1 MAFTVQIDAE
11 AAAPTSFPWRQM
23 IWVPGEWRETNPSDF
38 LPKVLPLAF
47 ENRQLEESVSR
58 HQQRLKSTIK
68 HEFLAWKREE
78 PGNDSYDWD
87 AHKRFLEIDVKQMRG
102 VYGLDNTTVD
112 DQTVEEVLALDA
124 LVVISILIMYFGLI
138 VRLTQRFYNPVFCH
152 FGLRSSKHHILRD
165 LFLLEQ
171 QLPVPL
177 LHKTLSTI
185 ICGTEEAISD
195 QLKIVLTQLLFWIY
209 PFRKPAFQDL
219 SQHERGNELTLAIN
233 HSLDKLLEYHHLLE
247 CLHQVICTGTQE
259 QRLPLLISSYLRPDI
274 GVFSTHQVPPVS
286 ELRKAG
292 ITIISGAGTID
303 KARFEGAILN
313 LPQLS
318 VYDNTASILRNL
330 AAFEILFYQDPL
342 YLCPYLVLLGNLAQT
357 KQDVQLLIKN
367 DVIVNCLGSESQMK
381 KMLNGLC
388 RNMPVSLRGTLEWHM
403 MLSDIQEHYKNERH
417 TLLNEFR
424 QTYCSKPWVIASTT
438 AAVFLLSMS
447 FLQTLYTTLSFYYTF

>member
-1 MAFTVQIDAE
+1 M
-11 AAAPTSFPWRQM
+11 SFWH
-23 IWVPGEWRETNPSDF
+23 GNEKSLETIAMTGMHISGF
-38 LPKVLPLAF
+38 YKL
-47 ENRQLEESVSR
+47 
-58 HQQRLKSTIK
+58 
-68 HEFLAWKREE
+68 
-78 PGNDSYDWD
+78 
-87 AHKRFLEIDVKQMRG
+87 MRG

-124 LVVISILIMYFGLI
+124 LVVISILIMYFVLI
-138 VRLTQRFYNPVFCH
+138 DRLTRRFYNPVFCH
-152 FGLRSSKHHILRD
+152 FGLRSSKHNILRD

-171 QLPVPL
+171 QLPMPL
-177 LHKTLSTI
+177 LHKTLSTV

-195 QLKIVLTQLLFWIY
+195 QLKRVVTQLLFWIY
-209 PFRKPAFQDL
+209 PFRKPAFQ
-219 SQHERGNELTLAIN
+219 HARGNELTIAIN
-233 HSLDKLLEYHHLLE
+233 DSLDKLLEYQHLLE

-259 QRLPLLISSYLRPDI
+259 QRLSLLTSSYLRPDI

-292 ITIISGAGTID
+292 ITIKSGAGTID
-303 KARFEGAILN
+303 KARFEGAVLN

-330 AAFEILFYQDPL
+330 AAFEILVYQDPL

-357 KQDVQLLIKN
+357 KQDVQLLMKN
-367 DVIVNCLGSESQMK
+367 DVIMNCLGSESKMK
-381 KMLNGLC
+381 KILNGLC

-438 AAVFLLSMS
+438 AAVFLPSMS
-447 FLQTLYTTLSFYYTF
+447 FLQTVYTTLFITHFKGFGFPNIAYVPAKNRG